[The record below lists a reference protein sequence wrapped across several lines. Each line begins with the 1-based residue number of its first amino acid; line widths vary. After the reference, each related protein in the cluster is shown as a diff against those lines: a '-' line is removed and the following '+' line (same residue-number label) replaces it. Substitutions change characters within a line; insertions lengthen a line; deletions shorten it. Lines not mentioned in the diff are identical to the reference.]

1 MRKVPTASGATAV
14 QIAEKVRGKR
24 EIVDH
29 IGSVHTPAELA
40 ALVAIAKQR
49 IQSDQE
55 ALDLGFEESRFPGP
69 EAGEG
74 ESTNSG
80 ESNGA
85 PLDRGRI

>member
-1 MRKVPTASGATAV
+1 MTMKLDRKLSH
-14 QIAEKVRGKR
+14 R
-24 EIVDH
+24 
-29 IGSVHTPAELA
+29 ELA
-40 ALVAIAKQR
+40 ILPR
-49 IQSDQE
+49 T
-55 ALDLGFEESRFPGP
+55 GFPGP